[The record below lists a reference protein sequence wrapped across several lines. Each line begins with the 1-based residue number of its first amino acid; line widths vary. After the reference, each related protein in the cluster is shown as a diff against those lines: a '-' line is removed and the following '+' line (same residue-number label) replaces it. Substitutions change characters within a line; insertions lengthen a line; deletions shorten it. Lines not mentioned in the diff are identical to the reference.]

1 MFRMRQNTMRVG
13 KTLLNNIDNIMAIQT
28 VQTIR
33 TMSSSSY
40 NNRVAEYTQ
49 SKICT
54 MTNTDTDTD
63 MDTDKNTERYIKFF
77 PKEISDIFFDHC
89 ILNVSETAIK
99 KGKIFAEHAEKDSF
113 IIKKQNNG
121 ELKKNY
127 AKNNSIKITRENG
140 DQYFLPVDVFHEI
153 YTPIMDVDDLSI
165 NHSKSDFK
173 DNFKANFMA
182 KPNKV
187 ISLEVFYNIK
197 FLAPW
202 GEYQYLN
209 QGDFLVKR
217 QISKDNTE
225 IYGVKKDEFHKS
237 YEIIKD

>member
-13 KTLLNNIDNIMAIQT
+13 KTLLNNIDNITAIQTVRTVQTIQT

-54 MTNTDTDTD
+54 MTNTDTDIDIDTD

-113 IIKKQNNG
+113 IIKKQN
-121 ELKKNY
+121 
-127 AKNNSIKITRENG
+127 
-140 DQYFLPVDVFHEI
+140 
-153 YTPIMDVDDLSI
+153 
-165 NHSKSDFK
+165 
-173 DNFKANFMA
+173 
-182 KPNKV
+182 
-187 ISLEVFYNIK
+187 
-197 FLAPW
+197 
-202 GEYQYLN
+202 
-209 QGDFLVKR
+209 
-217 QISKDNTE
+217 
-225 IYGVKKDEFHKS
+225 
-237 YEIIKD
+237 